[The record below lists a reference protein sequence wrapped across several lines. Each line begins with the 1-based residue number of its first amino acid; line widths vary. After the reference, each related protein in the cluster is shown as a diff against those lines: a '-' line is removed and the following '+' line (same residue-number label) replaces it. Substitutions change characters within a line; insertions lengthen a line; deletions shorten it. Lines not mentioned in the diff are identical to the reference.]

1 MRAKVTC
8 TRKIKDAELL
18 QRIQVIIEE
27 VENLDSLADLSNV
40 KKLKAQGDYYR
51 IRVGDY
57 RVGLTVNESTVSFVR
72 VLHQK
77 EIYRYFP

>member
-1 MRAKVTC
+1 MTC